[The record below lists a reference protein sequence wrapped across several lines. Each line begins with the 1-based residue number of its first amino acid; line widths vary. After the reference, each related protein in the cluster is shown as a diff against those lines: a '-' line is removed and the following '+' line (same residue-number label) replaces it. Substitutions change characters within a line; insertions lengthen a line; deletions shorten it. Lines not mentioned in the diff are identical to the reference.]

1 MAVPESKDEL
11 LSAIDDSFNKLL
23 LQLSKI
29 PTDRVSEI
37 SMEGHAK
44 GTSMSPC
51 NLVSYLIG
59 WNELVIKWLYND
71 DKGKAVDLPETGF
84 KWNQQGLLAQK
95 FYVDYSQLSWNELI
109 QRLET
114 VKSILIEDISR
125 RSNEELYEMPWYG
138 KWTKGRMIQFNTSS
152 PYSNAK
158 GRISKW
164 LKASAAL

>member
-1 MAVPESKDEL
+1 MSVPESKYEL
-11 LSAIDDSFNKLL
+11 LSAIDNSFTKLMH
-23 LQLSKI
+23 QLSKI
-29 PTDRVSEI
+29 PIDRASEI

-44 GTSMSPC
+44 GTKMSPC

-71 DKGKAVDLPETGF
+71 DKGKAIDFPETGF
-84 KWNQQGLLAQK
+84 KWNQLGLLAQK
-95 FYVDYSQLSWNELI
+95 FYADYSQLNWNELI

-114 VKSILIEDISR
+114 VKNVLVEDISR
-125 RSNEELYEMPWYG
+125 RSNEELYEIPWYG

-152 PYSNAK
+152 PYCNAK

-164 LKASAAL
+164 LKSAPVL